1 MWRALKSIFFI
12 IMVAEFIFGNL
23 SNGFIVVM
31 NCIDLGNKRNFS
43 SVDQIIT
50 ILAISRISVLWQTF
64 VSLFQNTYYSFS
76 LVDETKVRIGI
87 FSWIVSNHFS
97 LWFATILSIL
107 YLLKI
112 ATFSWPAFL
121 YLKWRVKK
129 VTLIMLLGNL
139 VFLILNLTEV
149 DIHIEDLIHQ
159 LEKNTTWD
167 SKVSEIKKLSMQV
180 RLKITLFSLIPFT
193 VALTSCLLLIVS
205 LWKHLQ
211 KMQLTSKGR
220 RDPRTKA
227 LINALK
233 IMISFLLLYAAYFLS
248 YLISWISKVHENTLA
263 HFVGITV
270 GLLYPSGHS
279 FILILGNSK
288 LRQTSLLGLK
298 CFM

>member
-1 MWRALKSIFFI
+1 
-12 IMVAEFIFGNL
+12 
-23 SNGFIVVM
+23 
-31 NCIDLGNKRNFS
+31 
-43 SVDQIIT
+43 
-50 ILAISRISVLWQTF
+50 
-64 VSLFQNTYYSFS
+64 
-76 LVDETKVRIGI
+76 
-87 FSWIVSNHFS
+87 
-97 LWFATILSIL
+97 
-107 YLLKI
+107 
-112 ATFSWPAFL
+112 
-121 YLKWRVKK
+121 
-129 VTLIMLLGNL
+129 MLLGNL
-139 VFLILNLTEV
+139 VLLILNMIDV
-149 DIHIEDLIHQ
+149 DIHIEDLIHR
-159 LEKNTTWD
+159 LVRNTTW
-167 SKVSEIKKLSMQV
+167 SSEISKLGKFSMQV
-180 RLKITLFSLIPFT
+180 RLKMTLFSLIPFT
-193 VALTSCLLLIVS
+193 LALISCLLLIIS

-298 CFM
+298 WLRCGKKHNKLTIA